1 MKKLFILLLLAISAT
16 ANAVE
21 VSENDTLTILKPK
34 KVRIITG
41 DSIQKIKVYG
51 REGEDKYTYESKILL
66 VDSNYVSEQSIN
78 KETWSFDFVKS
89 KSHGTGYPLKQKN
102 LSSRLGFGL
111 CYGANA
117 DYKGP
122 QSVGS
127 SWEIMWTIAEI
138 EKYGYGKH
146 NGFSI
151 GFGVNWRNFRMDG
164 RSKFVKLDDGTITE
178 EALPAGYDNDFS
190 RIKVFSLTIPVM
202 WKYRTKSVTFG
213 LGPVFNINTYASIK
227 NRYWDADGEK
237 HKQIFKKIHQRPITV
252 DIMAEVSFHN
262 WFSIYGKFSPMTI
275 LNSTYANDVN
285 FQPVSF
291 GIYF

>member
-127 SWEIMWTIAEI
+127 SWEIMWTIVEI

-151 GFGVNWRNFRMDG
+151 GFGINWRNFRIDG

-178 EALPAGYDNDFS
+178 ENLPAGYDNDFS

-202 WKYRTKSVTFG
+202 WKYRTKQVTFG

-237 HKQIFKKIHQRPITV
+237 HKQMFKKIHQRPITV

-275 LNSTYANDVN
+275 LNSTYAHDVN

>member
-21 VSENDTLTILKPK
+21 VLENDTLTILKPK

-66 VDSNYVSEQSIN
+66 VDSNYVSEESIN
-78 KETWSFDFVKS
+78 KDTWTFDFIKS
-89 KSHGTGYPLKQKN
+89 KSHGTGYPLKQRN

-151 GFGVNWRNFRMDG
+151 GFGVNWRNFRIDG

-178 EALPAGYDNDFS
+178 ENLPAGYDNDFS

-202 WKYRTKSVTFG
+202 WKYRTKQVTFG

>member
-21 VSENDTLTILKPK
+21 VSENDTLTILKPR

-66 VDSNYVSEQSIN
+66 VDSNYVSEESIN
-78 KETWSFDFVKS
+78 KDTWTFDFIKS
-89 KSHGTGYPLKQKN
+89 KSHGTGYPLKQRN

-151 GFGVNWRNFRMDG
+151 GFGVNWRNFRIDG

-178 EALPAGYDNDFS
+178 EGLPAGYDNDFS

-202 WKYRTKSVTFG
+202 WKYRTKQVTFG

-227 NRYWDADGEK
+227 NRFWDADGEK
-237 HKQIFKKIHQRPITV
+237 HKQMFKKIHQRPITV

>member
-16 ANAVE
+16 ANAAE
-21 VSENDTLTILKPK
+21 VAENDTLTILKPR

-66 VDSNYVSEQSIN
+66 VDSNYVSEESIN
-78 KETWSFDFVKS
+78 KDTWTFDFIKS
-89 KSHGTGYPLKQKN
+89 KSHGTGYPLKQRN

-151 GFGVNWRNFRMDG
+151 GFGVNWRNFRIDG

-178 EALPAGYDNDFS
+178 EGLPAGYDNDFS

-202 WKYRTKSVTFG
+202 WKYRTKQVTFG

-227 NRYWDADGEK
+227 NRFWDADGEK
-237 HKQIFKKIHQRPITV
+237 HKQMFKKIHQRPITV

>member
-16 ANAVE
+16 ANAAE
-21 VSENDTLTILKPK
+21 VAENDTLTILKPR

-66 VDSNYVSEQSIN
+66 VDSNYVSEESIN
-78 KETWSFDFVKS
+78 KDTWTFDFIKS
-89 KSHGTGYPLKQKN
+89 KSHGTGYPLKQRN

-151 GFGVNWRNFRMDG
+151 GFGVNWRNFRIDG

-178 EALPAGYDNDFS
+178 EGLPAGYDNDFS

-202 WKYRTKSVTFG
+202 WKYRTKQVTFG

>member
-1 MKKLFILLLLAISAT
+1 MKKLFILLLMAISAT
-16 ANAVE
+16 ANAA
-21 VSENDTLTILKPK
+21 ENDTLTILKPR

-66 VDSNYVSEQSIN
+66 VDSNYVSEESIN
-78 KETWSFDFVKS
+78 KDTWTFDFIKS
-89 KSHGTGYPLKQKN
+89 KSHGTGYPLKQRN

-151 GFGVNWRNFRMDG
+151 GFGVNWRNFRIDG

-178 EALPAGYDNDFS
+178 EGLPAGYDNDFS

-202 WKYRTKSVTFG
+202 WKYRTKQVTFG

-237 HKQIFKKIHQRPITV
+237 HKQIFKKIHQRHITV

>member
-51 REGEDKYTYESKILL
+51 REGDDKYTYESKILL

-151 GFGVNWRNFRMDG
+151 GFGVNWRNFRIDG

-202 WKYRTKSVTFG
+202 WKYRTKQVTFG

>member
-1 MKKLFILLLLAISAT
+1 MKKLFFMMLLAISAT
-16 ANAVE
+16 ANAANNAD
-21 VSENDTLTILKPK
+21 NDTLTILKPK

-51 REGEDKYTYESKILL
+51 REGEDHYTYESKILL
-66 VDSNYVSEQSIN
+66 VDSNYVSQESIN
-78 KETWSFDFVKS
+78 KDTWSFDFVKS
-89 KSHGTGYPLKQKN
+89 NSHGTGYPLKKH
-102 LSSRLGFGL
+102 SVSTRLGFGL

-138 EKYGYGKH
+138 ERYGYGNH
-146 NGFSI
+146 HGFSI
-151 GFGVNWRNFRMDG
+151 GFGVDWRNFRMDG

-202 WKYRTKSVTFG
+202 WKYRTKQVTFG

-227 NRYWDADGEK
+227 NRFWDADGEK
-237 HKQIFKKIHQRPITV
+237 HKEMFKKIHQRPITV

-275 LNSTYANDVN
+275 LNSTYAKDVN

>member
-16 ANAVE
+16 ANAAE
-21 VSENDTLTILKPK
+21 VAENDTLTILKPR

-66 VDSNYVSEQSIN
+66 VDSNYVSEESIN
-78 KETWSFDFVKS
+78 KDTWTFDFIKS
-89 KSHGTGYPLKQKN
+89 KSHGTGYPLKQRN

-151 GFGVNWRNFRMDG
+151 GFGINWRNFRMDG

-202 WKYRTKSVTFG
+202 WKYRTKQVTFG

>member
-51 REGEDKYTYESKILL
+51 REGDDKYTYESKILL

-102 LSSRLGFGL
+102 LSTRLGFGL

-151 GFGVNWRNFRMDG
+151 GFGVNWRNFRIDG

-202 WKYRTKSVTFG
+202 WKYRTKQVTFG

-227 NRYWDADGEK
+227 NRFWDADGEK

>member
-51 REGEDKYTYESKILL
+51 REGDDKYTYESKILL

-89 KSHGTGYPLKQKN
+89 KSHGTGYPLKQNN
-102 LSSRLGFGL
+102 LSTRLGFGL

-151 GFGVNWRNFRMDG
+151 GFGINWRNFRMDG

-202 WKYRTKSVTFG
+202 WKYRTKQVTFG

>member
-21 VSENDTLTILKPK
+21 VLENDTLTILKPK

-66 VDSNYVSEQSIN
+66 VDSNYVSEESIN
-78 KETWSFDFVKS
+78 KDTWTFDFIKS
-89 KSHGTGYPLKQKN
+89 KSHGTGYPLKQRN

-151 GFGVNWRNFRMDG
+151 GFGVNWRNFRIDG

-178 EALPAGYDNDFS
+178 EGLPAGYDNDFS

-202 WKYRTKSVTFG
+202 WKYRTKQVTFG

-237 HKQIFKKIHQRPITV
+237 HKQMFKKIHQRPITV

-291 GIYF
+291 GVYF

>member
-21 VSENDTLTILKPK
+21 VLENDTLTILKPK

-66 VDSNYVSEQSIN
+66 VDSNYVSEESIN
-78 KETWSFDFVKS
+78 KDTWTFDFIKS
-89 KSHGTGYPLKQKN
+89 KSHGTGYPLKQRN

-151 GFGVNWRNFRMDG
+151 GFGVNWRNFRIDG

-178 EALPAGYDNDFS
+178 ENLPAGYDNDFS

-202 WKYRTKSVTFG
+202 WKYRTKSVTLG
-213 LGPVFNINTYASIK
+213 LGPVLNINTYACIK

-237 HKQIFKKIHQRPITV
+237 HKQMFKKIHQRPITV

>member
-1 MKKLFILLLLAISAT
+1 MKKLFILLLMAISAT
-16 ANAVE
+16 ANAA
-21 VSENDTLTILKPK
+21 ENDTLTILKPR
-34 KVRIITG
+34 KVRIISG

-66 VDSNYVSEQSIN
+66 VDSNYVSEESIN
-78 KETWSFDFVKS
+78 KDTWTFDFIKS
-89 KSHGTGYPLKQKN
+89 KSHGTGYPLKQRN

-151 GFGVNWRNFRMDG
+151 GFGVNWRNFRIDG
-164 RSKFVKLDDGTITE
+164 RSKFIKLDDGTITE
-178 EALPAGYDNDFS
+178 EGLPAGYDNDFS

-202 WKYRTKSVTFG
+202 WKYRTKQVTFG

-227 NRYWDADGEK
+227 NRYWDAEGEK

>member
-16 ANAVE
+16 ANAAE
-21 VSENDTLTILKPK
+21 VAENDTLTILKPR

-66 VDSNYVSEQSIN
+66 VDSNYVSEESIN
-78 KETWSFDFVKS
+78 KDTWTFDFIKS
-89 KSHGTGYPLKQKN
+89 KSHGTGYPLKQRN

-151 GFGVNWRNFRMDG
+151 GFGVNWRNFRIDG

-178 EALPAGYDNDFS
+178 EGLPAGYDNDFS

-213 LGPVFNINTYASIK
+213 LGPVLNINTYASIK
-227 NRYWDADGEK
+227 NRFWDADGEK
-237 HKQIFKKIHQRPITV
+237 HKQMFKKIHQRPITV

>member
-16 ANAVE
+16 ANAAE
-21 VSENDTLTILKPK
+21 VTENDTLTILKPK

-66 VDSNYVSEQSIN
+66 VDSNYVSEESIN
-78 KETWSFDFVKS
+78 KDTWTFDFIKS
-89 KSHGTGYPLKQKN
+89 KSHGTGYPMKQRN

-151 GFGVNWRNFRMDG
+151 GFGVNWRNFRIDG

-178 EALPAGYDNDFS
+178 EGLPAGYDNDFS

-213 LGPVFNINTYASIK
+213 LGPVLNINTYASIK
-227 NRYWDADGEK
+227 NRFWDADGEK
-237 HKQIFKKIHQRPITV
+237 HKQMFKKIHQRPITV

>member
-21 VSENDTLTILKPK
+21 VLENDTLTILKPK

-89 KSHGTGYPLKQKN
+89 KSHGTGYPLKQNN
-102 LSSRLGFGL
+102 LSTRLGFGL

-151 GFGVNWRNFRMDG
+151 GFGINWRNFRMDG

-202 WKYRTKSVTFG
+202 WKYRTKQVTFG

>member
-1 MKKLFILLLLAISAT
+1 MKKLFILLLMAISAT
-16 ANAVE
+16 ANAA
-21 VSENDTLTILKPK
+21 ENDTLTILKPR

-66 VDSNYVSEQSIN
+66 VDSNYVSEESIN
-78 KETWSFDFVKS
+78 KDTWTFDFIKS
-89 KSHGTGYPLKQKN
+89 KSHGTGYPLKQRN

-127 SWEIMWTIAEI
+127 SWEIM
-138 EKYGYGKH
+138 
-146 NGFSI
+146 GFSI
-151 GFGVNWRNFRMDG
+151 GFGVNWRNFRIDG

-178 EALPAGYDNDFS
+178 EGLPAGYDNDFS

-202 WKYRTKSVTFG
+202 WKYRTKQVTFG

>member
-151 GFGVNWRNFRMDG
+151 GFGVNWRNFRIDG

-202 WKYRTKSVTFG
+202 WKYRTKQVTFG

>member
-16 ANAVE
+16 ANAA
-21 VSENDTLTILKPK
+21 ENDTLTILKPR
-34 KVRIITG
+34 KVRIISG

-66 VDSNYVSEQSIN
+66 VDSNYVSEESIN
-78 KETWSFDFVKS
+78 KDTWTFDFIKS
-89 KSHGTGYPLKQKN
+89 KSHGTGYPLKQRN

-151 GFGVNWRNFRMDG
+151 GFGVNWRNFRIDG

-213 LGPVFNINTYASIK
+213 LGPVLNINTYASIK

>member
-21 VSENDTLTILKPK
+21 VLENDTLTILKPK

-151 GFGVNWRNFRMDG
+151 GFGVNWRNFRIDG

-202 WKYRTKSVTFG
+202 WKYRTKQVTFG

-237 HKQIFKKIHQRPITV
+237 HKQMFKKIHQRPITV

>member
-16 ANAVE
+16 ANAAE
-21 VSENDTLTILKPK
+21 VAENDTLTILKPR

-66 VDSNYVSEQSIN
+66 VDSNYVSEESIN
-78 KETWSFDFVKS
+78 KDTWTFDFIKS
-89 KSHGTGYPLKQKN
+89 KSHGTGYPLKQRN

-151 GFGVNWRNFRMDG
+151 GFGVNWRNFRIDG

-178 EALPAGYDNDFS
+178 EGLPAGYDNDFS

-213 LGPVFNINTYASIK
+213 LGPVLNINTYASIK

>member
-51 REGEDKYTYESKILL
+51 REGEDHYTYESKILL
-66 VDSNYVSEQSIN
+66 VDSNYVSEESIN
-78 KETWSFDFVKS
+78 KDTWTFDFIKS
-89 KSHGTGYPLKQKN
+89 KSHGTGYPLKQRN

-151 GFGVNWRNFRMDG
+151 GFGVNWRNFRIDG

-178 EALPAGYDNDFS
+178 EGLPAGYDNDFS

-202 WKYRTKSVTFG
+202 WKYRTKQVTFG

-227 NRYWDADGEK
+227 NRFWDADGEK
-237 HKQIFKKIHQRPITV
+237 HKQMFKKIHQRPITV

>member
-66 VDSNYVSEQSIN
+66 VDSNYVSEESIN
-78 KETWSFDFVKS
+78 KDTWTFDFIKS
-89 KSHGTGYPLKQKN
+89 KSHGTGYPMKQRN

-151 GFGVNWRNFRMDG
+151 GFGVNWRNFRIDG

-202 WKYRTKSVTFG
+202 WKYRTKQVTFG

-227 NRYWDADGEK
+227 NRFWDADGEK

>member
-16 ANAVE
+16 ANAAE
-21 VSENDTLTILKPK
+21 VAENDTLTILKPR

-66 VDSNYVSEQSIN
+66 VDSNYVSEESIN
-78 KETWSFDFVKS
+78 KDTWTFDFIKS
-89 KSHGTGYPLKQKN
+89 KSHGTGYPMKQRN

-151 GFGVNWRNFRMDG
+151 GFGVNWRNFRIDG

-202 WKYRTKSVTFG
+202 WKYRTKQVTFG

-237 HKQIFKKIHQRPITV
+237 HKQMFKKIHQRPITV

>member
-1 MKKLFILLLLAISAT
+1 MKKLFILLLMAISAT
-16 ANAVE
+16 ANAAE
-21 VSENDTLTILKPK
+21 VAENDTLTILKPR

-66 VDSNYVSEQSIN
+66 VDSNYVSEESIN
-78 KETWSFDFVKS
+78 KDTWTFDFIKS
-89 KSHGTGYPLKQKN
+89 KSHGTGYPLKQRN

-151 GFGVNWRNFRMDG
+151 GFGVNWRNFRIDG

-178 EALPAGYDNDFS
+178 EGLPAGYDNDFS

-213 LGPVFNINTYASIK
+213 LGPVLNINTYASIK

-237 HKQIFKKIHQRPITV
+237 HKQVFKKIHQRPITV

>member
-1 MKKLFILLLLAISAT
+1 MKKLFILLLLAISAI
-16 ANAVE
+16 ANAAE
-21 VSENDTLTILKPK
+21 VAENDTLTILKPR

-66 VDSNYVSEQSIN
+66 VDSNYVSEESIN
-78 KETWSFDFVKS
+78 KDTWTFDFIKS
-89 KSHGTGYPLKQKN
+89 KSHGTGYPLKQRN

-151 GFGVNWRNFRMDG
+151 GFGVNWRNFRIDG

-202 WKYRTKSVTFG
+202 WKYRTKQVTFG

>member
-1 MKKLFILLLLAISAT
+1 MKKLFILLLMAISAT
-16 ANAVE
+16 ANAA
-21 VSENDTLTILKPK
+21 ENDTLTILKPR

-66 VDSNYVSEQSIN
+66 VDSNYVSEESIN
-78 KETWSFDFVKS
+78 KDTWTFDFIKS
-89 KSHGTGYPLKQKN
+89 KSHGTGYPLKQRN

-151 GFGVNWRNFRMDG
+151 GFGVNWRNFRIDG
-164 RSKFVKLDDGTITE
+164 RSKFIKLDDGTITE
-178 EALPAGYDNDFS
+178 EGLPAGYDNDFS

-202 WKYRTKSVTFG
+202 WKYRTKQVTFG

-227 NRYWDADGEK
+227 NRYWDAEGEK

>member
-21 VSENDTLTILKPK
+21 VSENDTLTILKPR

-66 VDSNYVSEQSIN
+66 VDSNYVSEESIN
-78 KETWSFDFVKS
+78 KDTWTFDFIKS
-89 KSHGTGYPLKQKN
+89 KSHGTGYPLKQRN

-151 GFGVNWRNFRMDG
+151 GFGVNWRNFRIDG

-178 EALPAGYDNDFS
+178 EGLPAGYDNDFS

-202 WKYRTKSVTFG
+202 WKYRTKQVTFG

-227 NRYWDADGEK
+227 NRYWDVDGEK
-237 HKQIFKKIHQRPITV
+237 HKQIFKKIHQRPITL

>member
-1 MKKLFILLLLAISAT
+1 MKKLFILLLMAISAT
-16 ANAVE
+16 VNAAE
-21 VSENDTLTILKPK
+21 VAENDTLTILKPR

-66 VDSNYVSEQSIN
+66 VDSNYVSEESIN
-78 KETWSFDFVKS
+78 KDTWTFDFIKS
-89 KSHGTGYPLKQKN
+89 KSHGTGYPMKQRN

-151 GFGVNWRNFRMDG
+151 GFGVNWRNFRIDG

-178 EALPAGYDNDFS
+178 EGLPAGYDNDFS

-213 LGPVFNINTYASIK
+213 LGPVLNINTYASIK
-227 NRYWDADGEK
+227 NRFWDADGEK
-237 HKQIFKKIHQRPITV
+237 HKQMFKKIHQRPITV

>member
-16 ANAVE
+16 ANAGE
-21 VSENDTLTILKPK
+21 VSENDTLTILKPR

-89 KSHGTGYPLKQKN
+89 KSHGTGYPLKQNN
-102 LSSRLGFGL
+102 LSTRLGFGL

-151 GFGVNWRNFRMDG
+151 GFGINWRNFRIDG

-178 EALPAGYDNDFS
+178 ENLPAGYDNDFS

-213 LGPVFNINTYASIK
+213 LGPVLNINTYASIK

>member
-21 VSENDTLTILKPK
+21 VSENDTLTILKPR

-51 REGEDKYTYESKILL
+51 REGEDKYTYESNILL
-66 VDSNYVSEQSIN
+66 VDSNYVSEESIN
-78 KETWSFDFVKS
+78 KDTWTFDFIKS
-89 KSHGTGYPLKQKN
+89 KSHGTGYPLKQRN

-151 GFGVNWRNFRMDG
+151 GFGVNWRNFRIDG

-178 EALPAGYDNDFS
+178 EGLPAGYDNDFS

-202 WKYRTKSVTFG
+202 WKYRTKQVTFG
-213 LGPVFNINTYASIK
+213 LGPVLNINTYASIK